1 MYRHCSWSQ
10 TEKCIKL
17 RTWNKEGKRLTVN
30 VPFKPYLYVD
40 SPKGEYTSIFNKP
53 VEKVEFSTPAQRTKF
68 TKSYGSKRYYENFSV
83 DHQFLLDYF
92 WDKYDKPDF
101 DQFPLRILFFDIEV
115 DETDDG
121 SFPEAIVYADYART
135 QIDLKRSA
143 PSEINIIDRKSVV

>member
-68 TKSYGSKRYYENFSV
+68 TKSYGSKRYYENFSSRR
-83 DHQFLLDYF
+83 YTI
-92 WDKYDKPDF
+92 P
-101 DQFPLRILFFDIEV
+101 
-115 DETDDG
+115 
-121 SFPEAIVYADYART
+121 
-135 QIDLKRSA
+135 KRS
-143 PSEINIIDRKSVV
+143 